1 MPFSANGFGTGLVRL
16 SRKRTVNGCVQ
27 FDALEAVTA
36 AYCPLVP
43 YRVVHVLAIWA
54 DRGSMGEQYQ
64 RVALRPAPR
73 LILKGFLN
81 GWGNVLLFFG
91 ALMGTIAGIITAT
104 MERPVTTTDATF
116 LTVFVV
122 MFIIGAACK
131 IAWLVMDNADERV
144 KNAIGPHDLG
154 SSDPLYWPQDI
165 AQEAGATLCQQE
177 GTSNLV
183 DAAHKAS
190 ARGDLA
196 QAALCARLAMQ
207 YRTNEPARALFQQ
220 MLAMTDARQTPRAA
234 TR

>member
-36 AYCPLVP
+36 AHCPLVP

-54 DRGSMGEQYQ
+54 DGGSMGEQYQ

-81 GWGNVLLFFG
+81 GWGNMLSLFG
-91 ALMGTIAGIITAT
+91 ALIGAIAGLATAT
-104 MERPVTTTDATF
+104 MERPFTATDATF
-116 LTVFVV
+116 LTVFVL
-122 MFIIGAACK
+122 MFVIGVACK
-131 IAWLVMDNADERV
+131 IAWLVLDNADERV

-165 AQEAGATLCQQE
+165 AQEAGARLCQQE

-207 YRTNEPARALFQQ
+207 YRTNEPARALFEQI
-220 MLAMTDARQTPRAA
+220 LAMADARQIPRAA